1 MPSEETGA
9 PFAGAAGKG
18 THAVLSPEPRKS
30 NDFLVAHAM
39 RLVESH
45 LRLTGRALLPD
56 GPAAGM
62 ARALYHA
69 PFVVLAHGTGDDP
82 LFTYAN
88 LAAQHRFELP
98 WAEIVGMPSRFSA
111 EPLARDER
119 QRLLER
125 VARDGYIDDYSGV
138 RITKSGRRFMIR
150 RATVWNLIDAHGDK
164 MGQAATFSDWQAL

>member
-1 MPSEETGA
+1 MPPDETGTGNHAMA
-9 PFAGAAGKG
+9 P
-18 THAVLSPEPRKS
+18 PEPQES

-45 LRLTGRALLPD
+45 LRLTGRALLP
-56 GPAAGM
+56 GGAAAEV
-62 ARALYHA
+62 ARALYRA
-69 PFVVLAHGTGDDP
+69 PFVVLSHDTGDDP

-88 LAAQHRFELP
+88 LAAQERFELP

-138 RITKSGRRFMIR
+138 RIAKSGRRFMIR
-150 RATVWNLIDAHGDK
+150 RATVWNLVDAHGGK
-164 MGQAATFSDWQAL
+164 VGQAATFSDWQAL